1 MFVFNP
7 DGWSVVKW
15 HRQEKDCGCCAA
27 CFYCCVWFNTPWDAL
42 NETCCLWFFSPYL
55 VEHKQ
60 FPLMV
65 VFPTA
70 RLMQCSVH
78 QGPMLYSV
86 LCLLM
91 IPQCICHQTVW
102 MSSPWKWNE
111 IDDWPWWLTKNNLIL
126 NVSKAKCIV
135 FALRRENQL
144 CISSKGSWIKQVTE
158 AKLLGVTIDGQ
169 LSWHNHVDKII
180 GKMGKRNNY
189 KRWSSLLT
197 PSASLQVIQALVLFH
212 LVYCPAV
219 WSGAANKELH
229 KLQLVQDRAACLAL
243 RTKCTLVFLAES
255 GRWFKNNPTA
265 CTHG

>member
-86 LCLLM
+86 LFADDS
-91 IPQCICHQTVW
+91 TVY
-102 MSSPWKWNE
+102 MPSNSVDEFSLKMKWN
-111 IDDWPWWLTKNNLIL
+111 WWLTKNNLIL

-144 CISSKGSWIKQVTE
+144 YISSKGSWIKQVTE

-189 KRWSSLLT
+189 YKKMVLSPYTKCLLASYTSLGVVPSCLLPSSLVRR
-197 PSASLQVIQALVLFH
+197 S
-212 LVYCPAV
+212 
-219 WSGAANKELH
+219 K
-229 KLQLVQDRAACLAL
+229 
-243 RTKCTLVFLAES
+243 
-255 GRWFKNNPTA
+255 
-265 CTHG
+265 

>member
-1 MFVFNP
+1 M
-7 DGWSVVKW
+7 KL
-15 HRQEKDCGCCAA
+15 AA
-27 CFYCCVWFNTPWDAL
+27 YGFSAL
-42 NETCCLWFFSPYL
+42 IWTRS
-55 VEHKQ
+55 
-60 FPLMV
+60 
-65 VFPTA
+65 
-70 RLMQCSVH
+70 
-78 QGPMLYSV
+78 
-86 LCLLM
+86 LLSSWT
-91 IPQCICHQTVW
+91 QTVSFNGSFSYCAIDAVQCPPGSNALFCA
-102 MSSPWKWNE
+102 MFADDSTVYMPSNSVDEFSLKMKWN
-111 IDDWPWWLTKNNLIL
+111 WWLTKNNLIL

-144 CISSKGSWIKQVTE
+144 YISSKGSWIKQVTE

-229 KLQLVQDRAACLAL
+229 TLQLVQDRAACLAL